1 MGSRAEFPMAS
12 QQGDSSSETLSPRD
26 PVDDIVDL
34 HLCPLL
40 EMEWSRG
47 YLYMARHIP
56 QCMYITLQD
65 CAEIWGEMRG
75 KRNATGAAIVV
86 WFRARRSLTC
96 PALLHLYISTY
107 LGIVYSYSSAFCEQD
122 GGVSSAVMRVGIS
135 RFCMPEDIDRYILTN
150 TRPN

>member
-1 MGSRAEFPMAS
+1 MAS
-12 QQGDSSSETLSPRD
+12 QQGDSSSETHSPRD

-56 QCMYITLQD
+56 QCMDITLQD

-96 PALLHLYISTY
+96 PVAPSLSTY
-107 LGIVYSYSSAFCEQD
+107 LALEGNSYSSAFCGQD

-150 TRPN
+150 TRPNRHP